1 MLNKIKSDLINILIP
16 KLKKSLPKKIQDLF
30 GDDINYHI
38 NPTGKFVIG
47 GPHGDTGLTG
57 RKLLL
62 ILMEEKE
69 DMVVELLAEKIKQS

>member
-1 MLNKIKSDLINILIP
+1 MS
-16 KLKKSLPKKIQDLF
+16 F
-30 GDDINYHI
+30 MHI

-57 RKLLL
+57 RKSLL

-69 DMVVELLAEKIKQS
+69 LTVVVLERSSKVDRSAAYATRHVKT